1 MRADLDR
8 PSFRERLDAGEQL
21 IGMIVTLSD
30 PAVTEIMAQA
40 GFDFLWFDGE
50 HSVLDVAM
58 IQALAQAA
66 GAAHCLARVPTLDE
80 AWAKKTLEIGIDGVV
95 FPLVNNQELAK
106 RVVALSKYP
115 PLGNRSVGVARAQSY
130 GPGFNRYL
138 ETANDRICTIVQIE
152 HIAGVHNVQ
161 SILAV
166 PGVDALMIGPY
177 DLSAS
182 MGVPGKVDAPEVKAA
197 IDRIHQAG
205 QAAGRPVGIFA
216 GSVGRARQFLQE
228 GFNFVAVAID
238 VMLLADLAGDIA
250 HQLK

>member
-1 MRADLDR
+1 MNEDVER
-8 PSFRERLDAGEQL
+8 PSFRGRINAGEQL
-21 IGMIVTLSD
+21 IGMILTLSD

-58 IQALAQAA
+58 IQNLAQAA
-66 GAAHCLARVPTLDE
+66 GAAHCLARIPSLDE
-80 AWAKKTLEIGIDGVV
+80 AWAKKTLEIGIDGIV
-95 FPLVNNQELAK
+95 FPLVNNQQLAE
-106 RVVALSKYP
+106 RAVALSKYP
-115 PLGNRSVGVARAQSY
+115 PLGERSVGVARAQGY
-130 GPGFNRYL
+130 GPGFSRYL

-152 HIAGVHNVQ
+152 HIAGVKNVQ

-182 MGVPGKVDAPEVKAA
+182 MGMPGKVDAPEVKAA
-197 IDRIHQAG
+197 IESILRAG
-205 QAAGRPVGIFA
+205 QAAGRPVGIF
-216 GSVGRARQFLQE
+216 GGNVSRSRQFLQQ

-238 VMLLADLAGDIA
+238 VMLLAELAGDMA
-250 HQLK
+250 RQLK